1 MSLGAAEIA
10 FPPGTAAAEGL
21 ATCHTC
27 YKLAPA
33 SEHKCPRCGSGLHLR
48 TEGSLQRTM
57 ALVFT
62 AVLLY
67 IPANIFPVMSLEI
80 SGKGDPHTI
89 IGGVIELYE
98 VGSYASGTLVLFASI
113 TVPLAKIIGLSF
125 LLISVQRGSTW
136 RPRQRTVL
144 YRVIET
150 AGRWSMIDMFMVSIL
165 VALVNLGAL
174 ATVEPGAGAP
184 YFCGVVILTMLA
196 AASFDP
202 RLIWDNAGEQT

>member
-1 MSLGAAEIA
+1 MASGVANA
-10 FPPGTAAAEGL
+10 L
-21 ATCHTC
+21 ALCHTC
-27 YKLAPA
+27 GRLARMRPA
-33 SEHKCPRCGSGLHLR
+33 KHEERCTRCASAVHMR
-48 TEGSLQRTM
+48 KPKSITRAW
-57 ALVFT
+57 ALLIT
-62 AVLLY
+62 AAILY
-67 IPANIFPVMSLEI
+67 IPANVFPVMSLEI

-113 TVPLAKIIGLSF
+113 TVPMVKIFGLTF
-125 LLISVQRGSTW
+125 LLISVQRNSTW
-136 RPRQRTVL
+136 RPRERTVL

-150 AGRWSMIDMFMVSIL
+150 AGGWSMIDMFMVSIL

-196 AASFDP
+196 AGSFDP
-202 RLIWDNAGEQT
+202 RLIWDNAGEQS